1 MKSHEL
7 HVVQLLEGL
16 PAELALLGFAPL
28 AVDRAMAHHLHHCP
42 YHLRLLKTWLMSGQ
56 ELPESLHGQLPC
68 TECPWTVFAVGL
80 CVGSP
85 WHRCVGSQQHVV
97 FQVFM

>member
-1 MKSHEL
+1 MGGGDEL

-16 PAELALLGFAPL
+16 PAELALPGFAPL

-56 ELPESLHGQLPC
+56 ELPESLHGQLPYSPAHFLLPPLSF
-68 TECPWTVFAVGL
+68 TRLEQVGRSQSQLSFASTVV
-80 CVGSP
+80 
-85 WHRCVGSQQHVV
+85 
-97 FQVFM
+97 